1 MTAHNDRSLDQ
12 GTLDTTLSRR
22 SFVQGAAGL
31 TFAFAFGGA
40 LVGKVSEALAADGA
54 KLNAWVTIGTDNSIT
69 ILCPTSEMGQGVLTA
84 LPLILAEEL
93 DADWSKVKCEFAPG
107 NPRLYGGAHKMFPGA
122 QVTLASVSVPAYF
135 MPLRLAGAQARK
147 VLLDNVAEQWKV
159 PVAELTTERSTVI
172 HRKSGKRISY
182 GDVAKFA
189 KVPDELP
196 KMAEADLKRPAQFK
210 LIGRKD
216 IKRVDVPS
224 KVNGTAK
231 YGIDVQVPDMVYAT
245 VLQAPMDGAKA
256 ETVNTDEVMRI
267 KGVTRVIPLPF
278 GVAVVGDTVEATR
291 SARNAL
297 KVAWNTSE
305 AKAAP
310 FDSEKAK
317 EEYAQKGK
325 DPNVEAK
332 EWYNVGDVAK
342 ALAGASRTLEA
353 TYWSEHTYHAQ
364 MEPMNCVA
372 KVADDGQSAELWV
385 GTQVQPLAA
394 AVVAGVLKT
403 TPDKIKI
410 NLQLLGGGFGRRIWP
425 DAPVQAVVIA
435 NIVKKPVKL
444 ILTREDDVAA
454 ARPRPMTHHALKAS
468 LDDKGNLT
476 GWHHRIVAENVDA
489 VAAPPRFQATG
500 GKDLIGWRGMEQENY
515 TIPNIRAEG
524 VREQRGM
531 RVHAW
536 RGIGAGYN
544 KFVSESFVDE
554 IAAARGID
562 PLAMRLELTK
572 NHPRAGAVIKAA
584 AEMADWKRK
593 RQGRGLGIAFADYHD
608 TLTAAVAEVS
618 VDRATGKIKVHN
630 YWIAVDP
637 GLVIQPENAMAQIE
651 SAIVYG
657 LSGALSEELTVKDGA
672 VQQSNFGDYHVLRM
686 SDVPPIQA
694 KIVASNNPPTGMG
707 EIGVPCVAPAIGNA
721 VFQLTGKRLRHLPMS
736 PDRVKKALA

>member
-1 MTAHNDRSLDQ
+1 MTTYLDK
-12 GTLDTTLSRR
+12 GTLDTTVSRR
-22 SFVQGAAGL
+22 SFVKGATGL
-31 TFAFAFGGA
+31 TFAFTFGGA
-40 LVGKVSEALAADGA
+40 LVAKVSEAPAADGA
-54 KLNAWVTIGTDNSIT
+54 KLNAWVTIGADNAIT

-107 NPRLYGGAHKMFPGA
+107 NPRVYGGAHRMFPGA

-147 VLLDNVAEQWKV
+147 VLLDNVAEHWTV
-159 PVAELTTERSTVI
+159 PVAELTTSSSTVI
-172 HRKSGKRISY
+172 HQKSGRRISY

-189 KVPDELP
+189 KAPSELP
-196 KMAEADLKRPAQFK
+196 KIAEADLKKPSQFN

-224 KVNGTAK
+224 KVNGTARF
-231 YGIDVQVPDMVYAT
+231 GIDVQVPAMVYAT
-245 VLQAPMDGAKA
+245 VLQAPMEGAKA
-256 ETVNTDEVMRI
+256 QTVNSDEVMRI
-267 KGVTRVIPLPF
+267 KGVSRVIPLPF

-297 KVAWNTSE
+297 KVGWNTAD

-317 EEYAQKGK
+317 AEYAQKGS

-332 EWYNVGDVAK
+332 EWYNVGDVSK
-342 ALAGASRTLEA
+342 AFAGAARTIEA
-353 TYWSEHTYHAQ
+353 AYWSEHTYHAQ
-364 MEPMNCVA
+364 MEPMNAVA
-372 KVADDGQSAELWV
+372 QVSDDGQSAEIWV

-394 AVVAGVLKT
+394 AVVANALKT

-425 DAPVQAVVIA
+425 DAPVQAAVIA

-444 ILTREDDVAA
+444 ILTREDDIAA
-454 ARPRPMTHHALKAS
+454 ARPRPMTHHALKAGF
-468 LDDKGNLT
+468 DDKGNLT
-476 GWHHRIVAENVDA
+476 AWRHRIVAENVDA

-500 GKDLIGWRGMEQENY
+500 GKDLIGWRGMEQEYY

-524 VREQRGM
+524 VRELRGM

-554 IAAARGID
+554 IAAARGVD
-562 PLAMRLELTK
+562 PLTMRLELTK
-572 NHPRAGAVIKAA
+572 DHPRASVVIKAV
-584 AEMADWKRK
+584 AEMADWQ
-593 RQGRGLGIAFADYHD
+593 RQRAGRGLGLAFADYHD

-618 VDRATGKIKVHN
+618 VDRATGKIKVHD

-637 GLVIQPENAMAQIE
+637 GLVIHPDNALAQVE
-651 SAIVYG
+651 SAVVYG

-686 SDVPPIQA
+686 SDVPSIHVQ
-694 KIVASNNPPTGMG
+694 IIASNNPPTGMG

-721 VFQLTGKRLRHLPMS
+721 VFRLTGKRLRHLPMS
-736 PDRVKKALA
+736 PERVRKALA